1 MEEKKQKI
9 AIDCD
14 DAAADLKKVIYD
26 FLSDRGYDITDL
38 DYSGQNR
45 GPAMYPDIGFHLAER
60 VKNGEFD
67 RGILLCGTGL
77 GMAIVANKV
86 EGVYAGVC
94 HDVYSAERLR
104 KSNNAQII
112 TLGARVVGPE
122 LAKKIIDAWVNSEF
136 EGKGSLPK
144 VNRIYELE
152 QKSFG
157 CREK

>member
-1 MEEKKQKI
+1 MKI
-9 AIDCD
+9 AIDSD
-14 DAAADLKKVIYD
+14 DAASELKKVIYN
-26 FLSDRGYDITDL
+26 FLKDKGYDITDL
-38 DYSGQNR
+38 DYAGQNP
-45 GPAMYPDIGFHLAER
+45 GPAMYPDVGFHLAEKVR
-60 VKNGEFD
+60 DGEFD

-122 LAKKIIDAWVNSEF
+122 LAKKIVDAWVNSEF

-144 VNRIYELE
+144 VNRIRELE
-152 QKSFG
+152 QQSFA
-157 CREK
+157 CRNK